1 MARLATV
8 GSDGGPHL
16 VPIVFVLLDDVV
28 WSAVDGKPKSTR
40 ALRRL
45 ANIRSDPRVS
55 LLVDHYGDD
64 WSQLWWVRLDG
75 LARVV
80 DLHAPQDRD
89 SDEALD
95 AATVATALTALAA
108 LTEKYEQYRSDPP
121 VGPLVRITA
130 TRWVSWSH
138 GPAT

>member
-1 MARLATV
+1 M
-8 GSDGGPHL
+8 
-16 VPIVFVLLDDVV
+16 PIVFVLVDDVV

-80 DLHAPQDRD
+80 DLHTPQDHD
-89 SDEALD
+89 SGEALD
-95 AATVATALTALAA
+95 DATVATAVTA

-138 GPAT
+138 PPAT

>member
-1 MARLATV
+1 MAPVDRRRFNGSPQLEWRGGGPV
-8 GSDGGPHL
+8 RSDGGPHL
-16 VPIVFVLLDDVV
+16 VPIVFVLVDDVV

-45 ANIRSDPRVS
+45 GNIRSDPRVS

-80 DLHAPQDRD
+80 DLHAPQDP
-89 SDEALD
+89 A
-95 AATVATALTALAA
+95 
-108 LTEKYEQYRSDPP
+108 
-121 VGPLVRITA
+121 TA
-130 TRWVSWSH
+130 TRLST
-138 GPAT
+138 PPRLRRR